1 MATFDPHFLEEQE
14 QNVET
19 WAQAFD
25 ALIERIAPRFAREEA
40 REHTRAYLQGLLSPI
55 QRKNGWQL
63 AEFIGDKTPY
73 ALQHLLG
80 RAIWEADALRDDLR
94 AYVVEHLGDPEA
106 VLVVDETAALK
117 KGDKSCGVARQYSGT
132 AGRIEN
138 CQVGVFLG
146 YTSPKGHTFLD
157 RQLYLPKEWTED
169 RERCRAA
176 QVPKD
181 IAFTTKPKL
190 AKQMLLRAF
199 EAGVPA
205 RWVTGDAVYGNDRS
219 LQLWLQERRQAFVLA
234 VSGQESVWIG
244 VRQYHVKDLLPTIAQ
259 EAWQILSA
267 GEGAKGPRLY
277 EWAWLALNCEYA
289 PEWGRWLLVRRS
301 LTDPSEV
308 TGYICFAPADTPLA
322 TLVRVAGTRWTI
334 ESCFE
339 AAKGEVGLDE
349 YEVRS
354 WHGWHRHMTLSML
367 AHAFLTIL
375 RATAPDTAAKKG
387 ARKPPINRSL
397 AQFKQ
402 SRGLMCA

>member
-1 MATFDPHFLEEQE
+1 MATFDPLFINEQE
-14 QNVET
+14 HSVQT

-25 ALIERIAPRFAREEA
+25 MLIERIAPRFARQEA
-40 REHTRAYLQGLLSPI
+40 REHVHAYLQGLLSPV

-63 AEFIGDKTPY
+63 AEFVGDKTPY

-80 RAIWEADALRDDLR
+80 RAVWDADDLRDDLQ
-94 AYVVEHLGDPEA
+94 AYVVEHLGDPDA

-146 YTSPKGHTFLD
+146 YASPKGHTFLD
-157 RQLYLPKEWTED
+157 RQLYLPKEWTD
-169 RERCRAA
+169 DKARCRAA
-176 QVPKD
+176 QVPNQT
-181 IAFTTKPKL
+181 AFTTKPKL
-190 AKQMLLRAF
+190 AKQMLSRAF

-219 LQLWLQERRQAFVLA
+219 LQLWLQERKQGFVLA
-234 VSGQESVWIG
+234 VSGQEAVWIG
-244 VRQYHVKDLLPTIAQ
+244 MRQHRVKDLLPAVAE
-259 EAWQILSA
+259 EAWHLLSA

-277 EWAWLALNCEYA
+277 EWARLPLNCEYS
-289 PEWGRWLLVRRS
+289 PQWGRWLLVRRS
-301 LTDPSEV
+301 LSDPSEL
-308 TGYICFAPADTPLA
+308 TGYIAFAPADTPLSA
-322 TLVRVAGTRWTI
+322 LVRVAGTRWTI

-354 WHGWHRHMTLSML
+354 WHGWHRHMTLSMI

-375 RATAPDTAAKKG
+375 RAAATEATAQKG
-387 ARKPPINRSL
+387 ETKSSLQGSL
-397 AQFKQ
+397 ADFKR
-402 SRGLMCA
+402 SRGLVCA